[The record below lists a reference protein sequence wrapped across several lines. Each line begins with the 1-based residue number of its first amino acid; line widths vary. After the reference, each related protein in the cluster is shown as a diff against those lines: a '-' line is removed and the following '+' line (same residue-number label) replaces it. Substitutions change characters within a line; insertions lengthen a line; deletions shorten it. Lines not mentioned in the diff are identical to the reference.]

1 MTESSLVLVDT
12 NVILDVTEQD
22 EHWADWS
29 LDQLSRFVDRMIIN
43 PLIFTEL
50 CYEAGKVAE
59 VEGILAALGLQ
70 YHELPREAL
79 LLTSRSF
86 KAYRQRGGSKNS
98 PLPDFFIGAH
108 AAALGIPI
116 LTRDVGRYQTY
127 FPEVE
132 LICPLKTE
140 N

>member
-1 MTESSLVLVDT
+1 MTESPFVLVDT

-22 EHWADWS
+22 ELWADWS
-29 LDQLSRFVDRMIIN
+29 LNQLSRYVDQMIIN

-50 CYEAGKVAE
+50 CYEAGKVAD
-59 VEGILAALGLQ
+59 VEAILDALGLQ
-70 YHELPREAL
+70 YYELPREAL
-79 LLTSRSF
+79 LLTSRAY
-86 KAYRQRGGSKNS
+86 KTYRQRGGTKSS

-132 LICPLKTE
+132 LIYPD
-140 N
+140 